1 MLNPITRRE
10 LLTRFR
16 TGRSALTVSGWLLFV
31 GVAGYLIFRI
41 AQSLASDR
49 FRFSGG
55 SGVLASSYMGTIMF
69 ELLALLLLSA
79 VLLVV
84 PTVSALAVVGER
96 ERLTLELLQVS
107 QLRARHIVMGKL
119 ASSLAY
125 LLLLVVAVA
134 PVLTLP
140 LLIGGITL
148 LDVLAAI
155 GMISVTAVMVGAVS
169 IWISAS
175 VKTSRAAVAL
185 SLLFV
190 ALLTVGTLLAMVGEL
205 FAFQEDDGQFFPRTG
220 REVVSVWPNPYFG
233 MISAVEEP
241 VSTARSSGTPFG
253 PANELIVRRQAGDV
267 GFFGVMAE
275 PAFVDGPFI
284 EEQFAQF
291 DEFGQPMQSQII
303 QRRGP
308 IWVRTLAL
316 YTAITLLA
324 LWGAARRV
332 AVPRRRM

>member
-10 LLTRFR
+10 LRTRFR
-16 TGRSALTVSGWLLFV
+16 TGRAALTVSAWLLFL

-41 AQSLASDR
+41 AASIAGSQ
-49 FRFSGG
+49 FRFGGG
-55 SGVLASSYMGTIMF
+55 SGVLAASYMGTMMF
-69 ELLALLLLSA
+69 EMLSLLLLSA

-107 QLRARHIVMGKL
+107 QLEPRQVVTGKL

-134 PVLTLP
+134 PILTLP
-140 LLIGGITL
+140 LLIGGVTL
-148 LDVLAAI
+148 LDILGAL
-155 GMISVTAVMVGAVS
+155 GMIAVTALMVGAVS
-169 IWISAS
+169 IWISSA
-175 VKTSRAAVAL
+175 VKTSRGAVAL

-190 ALLTVGTLLAMVGEL
+190 AVLVVGTLLAMAGEL
-205 FAFQEDDGQFFPRTG
+205 FAFQDEDGQFFPRSG

-233 MISAVEEP
+233 MISAIEEP
-241 VSTARSSGTPFG
+241 LTRLDRSTPFT
-253 PANELIVRRQAGDV
+253 PAKELLIRRQSGDIGLFGFAG
-267 GFFGVMAE
+267 GVD
-275 PAFVDGPFI
+275 FVDGPFV
-284 EEQFAQF
+284 EPGVVV
-291 DEFGQPMQSQII
+291 DEFGLVEQSVT

-308 IWVRTLAL
+308 VWVRTLAL
-316 YTAITLLA
+316 YTLITIVA
-324 LWGAARRV
+324 LWAASRRV